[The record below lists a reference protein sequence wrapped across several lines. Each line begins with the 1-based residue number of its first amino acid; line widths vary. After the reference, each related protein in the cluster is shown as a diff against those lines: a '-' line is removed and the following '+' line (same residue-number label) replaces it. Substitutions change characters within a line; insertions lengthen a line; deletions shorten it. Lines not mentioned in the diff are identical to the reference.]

1 MAQTLYRDHTKQVM
15 PPFEVSPKSGVD
27 AGKRS
32 AHIEDRSSVKATTD
46 GSPIGSTRIED
57 FKNCNSRMAIEYISH
72 MQKALTTRIV
82 AVRQIV
88 LQVHVSKQGG
98 NFAISPGSFRE
109 RRSVEESKTIRI
121 GDRDE
126 PKKEWKNRV
135 VVSRCWSVVRRHG
148 IVGRSNSTC

>member
-1 MAQTLYRDHTKQVM
+1 M
-15 PPFEVSPKSGVD
+15 PPFEVSPKSAVD
-27 AGKRS
+27 AGRRR
-32 AHIEDRSSVKATTD
+32 AHIEDRSSVKASTD
-46 GSPIGSTRIED
+46 DSSIGSKRVED
-57 FKNCNSRMAIEYISH
+57 FKNCNSRMAIEYVSH
-72 MQKALTTRIV
+72 MQKALATRIV
-82 AVRQIV
+82 ERCLRVSQHH
-88 LQVHVSKQGG
+88 LSKQGG
-98 NFAISPGSFRE
+98 NFAISVGSSRE